1 MTREGWIQRC
11 GKLGLLNYSTFWCT
25 SLQSHEESKDYKS
38 DFENCILETVAL
50 KGNPGT
56 TH

>member
-1 MTREGWIQRC
+1 MTRQDGYRHLENWAY
-11 GKLGLLNYSTFWCT
+11 LNTVHFAK
-25 SLQSHEESKDYKS
+25 SHEESKDCKS
-38 DFENCILETVAL
+38 DFGNCILESVAL